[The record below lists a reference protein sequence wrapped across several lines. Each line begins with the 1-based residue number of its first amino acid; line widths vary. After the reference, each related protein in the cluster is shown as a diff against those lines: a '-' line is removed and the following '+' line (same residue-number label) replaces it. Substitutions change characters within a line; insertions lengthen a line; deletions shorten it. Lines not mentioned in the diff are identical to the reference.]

1 MMMLIKIG
9 LVSGQLLKK
18 KSKMI
23 LLNNGIIAIKTVV
36 YIMEPT
42 HNIPLMSIKGG
53 YMLQTQTAQVLQ
65 KQKISQ
71 QNQENGSTMALNNL

>member
-1 MMMLIKIG
+1 
-9 LVSGQLLKK
+9 
-18 KSKMI
+18 
-23 LLNNGIIAIKTVV
+23 
-36 YIMEPT
+36 MEPT